1 MIPSLQ
7 LLHTI
12 LILIEPRTPL
22 HLAIMREG
30 GPDRIAFGQGVA
42 EVDEE
47 VTVELVGERILF
59 LIDCHHVV

>member
-1 MIPSLQ
+1 MIPRLL

-30 GPDRIAFGQGVA
+30 GPSHIGFGQGVA

-47 VTVELVGERILF
+47 VAVELVGEWILF
-59 LIDCHHVV
+59 LIHCHHVV